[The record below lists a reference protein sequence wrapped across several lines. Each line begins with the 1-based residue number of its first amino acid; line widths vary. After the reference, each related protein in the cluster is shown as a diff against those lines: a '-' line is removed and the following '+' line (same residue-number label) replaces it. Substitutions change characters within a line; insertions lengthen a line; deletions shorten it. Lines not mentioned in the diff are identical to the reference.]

1 MDYGEAKVKTMAES
15 LLPSRRRKGAR
26 EDKRIAHRQHRRRV
40 AERMG
45 QLRWQ
50 DYDDFAPSVT
60 HNNNRRIHEIKWERR
75 AADNVSAVQRWAEA
89 LTETLPK
96 GERVAFMK
104 RLLPDNLI
112 GRHALTHLVFLDED
126 RYHRASR
133 AQREEIR
140 CRQVAELTDLVWNLL
155 GIGAHAEINFA
166 IKASHRAGHSRSR
179 YDWSAKKRLEW
190 IERKDCCASPALLA
204 GRHDV
209 DNFVERLVA
218 TEHKEWVEVVKRL
231 ARELLCP

>member
-1 MDYGEAKVKTMAES
+1 A
-15 LLPSRRRKGAR
+15 PSRNSFLNF
-26 EDKRIAHRQHRRRV
+26 
-40 AERMG
+40 
-45 QLRWQ
+45 LR
-50 DYDDFAPSVT
+50 FSGM
-60 HNNNRRIHEIKWERR
+60 
-75 AADNVSAVQRWAEA
+75 
-89 LTETLPK
+89 TLPHRSCLH
-96 GERVAFMK
+96 GNGGY
-104 RLLPDNLI
+104 PP
-112 GRHALTHLVFLDED
+112 D

-140 CRQVAELTDLVWNLL
+140 CRQVAELTDLVWKLL

-218 TEHKEWVEVVKRL
+218 TEHKEWVEVIKRL